1 MPSPDDYDDYDDYRP
16 SRNDV
21 PFPRG
26 IKIAG
31 IIWICFGVIGLLNA
45 AASLAIVVIAAGSN
59 PGSTICGALI
69 ALGYLIVGIQTVKGT
84 AKGTVGNGIT
94 SLFFALLYGAVAV
107 LIITLNPL
115 LPGGPNSLLW
125 VVATLS
131 CALAVAM
138 AAAGV
143 LAIRD
148 RDAYANWQSAH
159 GRGQPRRRTV
169 EEEDYDDE
177 RPRRLGEPEEDDR
190 RRSNRDLD
198 SER

>member
-1 MPSPDDYDDYDDYRP
+1 MPSPDDYDDYRPRP
-16 SRNDV
+16 SDV

-26 IKIAG
+26 IRIAG

-45 AASLAIVVIAAGSN
+45 AASFALVLIAAGSN
-59 PGSTICGALI
+59 PGSPICGAMI

-107 LIITLNPL
+107 LIITMNPL

-125 VVATLS
+125 VVSVIS

-148 RDAYANWQSAH
+148 REAYANWQAAH
-159 GRGQPRRRTV
+159 GGGQPRRRSI
-169 EEEDYDDE
+169 EEEDYDDQ
-177 RPRRLGEPEEDDR
+177 PRRLDR
-190 RRSNRDLD
+190 DQPT
-198 SER
+198 